1 MSRYCTPFGTA
12 VDRNPSA
19 FPETPMKP
27 TFRLVQAA
35 RLLVTLLAS
44 AGLLAGAAYA
54 QQDGAGDEAAKAA
67 AYPAQ
72 ELTPQIL
79 HQMMLAEVAA
89 ARGQTGMAARSYLD
103 LARRTR
109 DGRIARRAAEIALF
123 SRDSNLSAE
132 AAKLWLDIEP
142 GSVQAQQLTSGALAS
157 TARIDDLR
165 THLADA
171 LARQG
176 DALGPA
182 LMGLNR
188 GLARIPDKPLIR
200 RLVTELTEPY
210 LTHPEAWFARAN
222 AAFVAGDGAAAA
234 EDLEGALRL
243 RPDWEQAV
251 ILKAQFEHE
260 ASAGS
265 GIRTLQAYLEEH
277 PEARESRITLARFLV
292 AGKQFAPARAQF
304 EQILTRQ
311 PDDKDAIH
319 AAGLLAMQLGD
330 GAGAEAHF
338 RRLLDLGF
346 AEEDS
351 IRSYLGQIAEEAKRY
366 DEAIN
371 WYKSVPQGSRY
382 VAAQARVAQVM
393 VSRGQMAEARQ
404 YLQGVARGAA
414 TADRQQLVLAEA
426 QILRDAGRNED
437 AFNVLDEALRG
448 DPESSELLYESALMA
463 ERIGRPEVMEGR
475 LRKLIALKP
484 DHAHAY
490 NALGYSLVDRN
501 LRLDEAEGLIRKGLE
516 IAPNDAFILDSL
528 GWALYRRGDL
538 NGALAQLQR
547 AFELRADPEIA
558 AHLGEV
564 LWMMG
569 RRDEAART
577 WKDAAKANPDNPV
590 LADVIKKFKP

>member
-1 MSRYCTPFGTA
+1 MSRRCALFGTA
-12 VDRNPSA
+12 TDQNPNA
-19 FPETPMKP
+19 FPESPMKP
-27 TFRLVQAA
+27 ISCLVQPA
-35 RLLVTLLAS
+35 RLLATLLVS
-44 AGLLAGAAYA
+44 AGLLAGAAQA
-54 QQDGAGDEAAKAA
+54 QQDAAGDDATKA

-89 ARGQTGMAARSYLD
+89 ARGQTAMAARSYLD

-109 DGRIARRAAEIALF
+109 DGRIARRAAEMALF
-123 SRDSNLSAE
+123 SREADLSSE
-132 AAKLWLDIEP
+132 AARLWLDIEP

-157 TARIDDLR
+157 SARIDDLR
-165 THLADA
+165 THLAEA

-176 DALGPA
+176 DAIGPA

-222 AAFVAGDGAAAA
+222 AAFVAGDGPAASEAL
-234 EDLEGALRL
+234 DGALRL
-243 RPDWEQAV
+243 RPDWEPAV
-251 ILKAQFEHE
+251 VLKAQFEQE
-260 ASAGS
+260 ASPGA
-265 GIRTLQAYLEEH
+265 GIRTLQAYLEHH
-277 PEARESRITLARFLV
+277 PEAREPRITLARLLV
-292 AGKQFAPARAQF
+292 AAKQFAPAREQF
-304 EQILTRQ
+304 EQVLKRA
-311 PDDKDAIH
+311 PDDQDAIH
-319 AAGLLAMQLGD
+319 AAGLLSMQLGD
-330 GAGAEAHF
+330 GAAAEAHF

-346 AEEDS
+346 AEADS
-351 IRSYLGQIAEEAKRY
+351 IRTYLGQIAEDAKRY
-366 DEAIN
+366 DDAIG
-371 WYKSVPQGSRY
+371 WYKSVAPGSRFA
-382 VAAQARVAQVM
+382 AAQVRVAQVL
-393 VSRGQMAEARQ
+393 VARGRMPEARQ
-404 YLQGVARGAA
+404 HLQALARDAA
-414 TADRQQLVLAEA
+414 PAERHPFVLAEA
-426 QILRDAGRNED
+426 QILREAGRNEE
-437 AFNVLDEALRG
+437 AFSVLDEALRQAP
-448 DPESSELLYESALMA
+448 DDVELLYESALMA

-475 LRKLIALKP
+475 LRKLMAIKP

-501 LRLDEAEGLIRKGLE
+501 LRLDEAENLIRKGLE
-516 IAPNDAFILDSL
+516 LAPDDAFILDSL

-547 AFELRADPEIA
+547 AFDLRADPEIA

-577 WKDAAKANPDNPV
+577 WKDAAKANPDNTV